1 MADLNHFAD
10 QQQNDF
16 GADQEVAAVLG
27 GRCLDV
33 PVQRGRSSSSKSSK
47 SRDSASSMDTVK

>member
-1 MADLNHFAD
+1 MADLYHFTD

-27 GRCLDV
+27 GRCLG
-33 PVQRGRSSSSKSSK
+33 Q
-47 SRDSASSMDTVK
+47 

>member
-1 MADLNHFAD
+1 MADLNHFNTE

-27 GRCLDV
+27 GRCLGEYNV
-33 PVQRGRSSSSKSSK
+33 VLYSLSIS
-47 SRDSASSMDTVK
+47 